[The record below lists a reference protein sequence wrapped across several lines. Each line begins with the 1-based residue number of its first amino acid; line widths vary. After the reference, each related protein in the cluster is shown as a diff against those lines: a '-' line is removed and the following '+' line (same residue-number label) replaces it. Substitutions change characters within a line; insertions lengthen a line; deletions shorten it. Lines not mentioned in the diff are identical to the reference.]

1 MGLPLF
7 LEDTTGYS
15 TGPTN
20 FYDIYDRPPF
30 IHVEN
35 RVDMIERK
43 TRVEVFELNVRH
55 GSPLKR
61 GITLSIQ
68 PGLEGYIS
76 FSNVNHKSGKI
87 FNLSEW
93 LYPVERSRM
102 ATKMSREFVATD
114 GERYRWFYRSK
125 GHEWTCVCVDTDAV
139 VAHYDLKSV
148 YEPKYRTSGNTLTV
162 TESSQDLTL
171 EFVAS
176 LILMRH
182 FFSVGA
188 FC

>member
-68 PGLEGYIS
+68 PGLEGYIF
-76 FSNVNHKSGKI
+76 FSGSKAREKMVSV
-87 FNLSEW
+87 SEW
-93 LYPVERSRM
+93 LYPVERPR
-102 ATKMSREFVATD
+102 FVFKTD
-114 GERYRWFYRSK
+114 
-125 GHEWTCVCVDTDAV
+125 
-139 VAHYDLKSV
+139 
-148 YEPKYRTSGNTLTV
+148 TSWN
-162 TESSQDLTL
+162 EL
-171 EFVAS
+171 ELF
-176 LILMRH
+176 
-182 FFSVGA
+182 
-188 FC
+188 